1 MKDSSGIAVYA
12 TGGGRAHKGF
22 REQRG
27 VCRWKV
33 DHPSIETA
41 EELSRGAR
49 LAHVS
54 AIVVER
60 MVQHSATNPCRNV
73 VNARSVYGG
82 AGLSHGVVVFPS
94 GNCGSLHHM
103 RMV

>member
-1 MKDSSGIAVYA
+1 MKDSSGSAIYA
-12 TGGGRAHKGF
+12 TGGWRTHKGF

-27 VCRWKV
+27 VCRWEV
-33 DHPSIETA
+33 DHTSIETA
-41 EELSRGAR
+41 EELSRGAC
-49 LAHVS
+49 LAHVT

-60 MVQHSATNPCRNV
+60 VVQHSATNSCRNI
-73 VNARSVYGG
+73 VNARSVDGG

-103 RMV
+103 WMV